1 MVTVRWRDDDD
12 DINNDVY
19 RSKKA
24 RSLADRLSM
33 HGLPKGCNIVCAG
46 TTALILFCAI
56 VLFAS
61 IRATHGAHGRIKSRN
76 MFARDKKLQQND
88 WDKTLMGMS
97 TRRGWKRTAAK
108 DLDDQVRSVQN
119 MEDEL
124 KALNVGGGTSGGGR
138 GGGLRKKEF
147 LDPMEPMQ
155 QYMKYQHDKSK
166 TQGRRKSKGI
176 SAAMQSYIDDVVG
189 SV

>member
-1 MVTVRWRDDDD
+1 
-12 DINNDVY
+12 
-19 RSKKA
+19 
-24 RSLADRLSM
+24 M

-46 TTALILFCAI
+46 TSALILFCAI

-61 IRATHGAHGRIKSRN
+61 IRATHGSHGRMRART
-76 MFARDKKLQQND
+76 MFARDKQLQQSD
-88 WDKTLMGMS
+88 WDKTRMGMPV
-97 TRRGWKRTAAK
+97 RRGWKGTAAK

-124 KALNVGGGTSGGGR
+124 KALNIGGGGGGGGGGGR
-138 GGGLRKKEF
+138 RAGGKRNKEF

-155 QYMKYQHDKSK
+155 QYMKYQHDQSK
-166 TQGRRKSKGI
+166 RQGRPKSKGV
-176 SAAMQSYIDDVVG
+176 SAAMQSYIDDVVK